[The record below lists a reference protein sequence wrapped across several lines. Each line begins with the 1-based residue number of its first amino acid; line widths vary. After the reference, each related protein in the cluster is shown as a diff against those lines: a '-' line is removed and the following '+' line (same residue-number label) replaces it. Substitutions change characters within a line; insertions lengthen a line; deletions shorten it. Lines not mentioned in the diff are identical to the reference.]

1 MATNPLFQG
10 FRKREVF
17 DTKTLNINNGHS
29 VKTTIMAQ
37 RGDQLGSKRGGSGE
51 TEEDKPQRKRQ
62 RLDNPPDD
70 AGDWDDS
77 FEFTQQ
83 DLETLDVVAS
93 QAICEPST
101 SKQETELNLEHGSAE
116 QTLELESTSFSVTEG
131 QGQQSLF
138 QAPVP
143 GATVRLK
150 NRSSTS
156 SSSESSVYP
165 QSSASLR

>member
-10 FRKREVF
+10 YRKQEVF
-17 DTKTLNINNGHS
+17 NAKTVHNRSFHFQN
-29 VKTTIMAQ
+29 TPMAQ
-37 RGDQLGSKRGGSGE
+37 RSRDQHGSKRGDFGE
-51 TEEDKPQRKRQ
+51 SDEGKPQLKR
-62 RLDNPPDD
+62 RRVDNPADD

-83 DLETLDVVAS
+83 DLENLDVVAS
-93 QAICEPST
+93 QAIGEPST
-101 SKQETELNLEHGSAE
+101 SKQGTELDHGDAE
-116 QTLELESTSFSVTEG
+116 QTLDLGLTSFNVTEG
-131 QGQQSLF
+131 QDRPGLF
-138 QAPVP
+138 QAPAP

>member
-10 FRKREVF
+10 YRKQEVF
-17 DTKTLNINNGHS
+17 HTKTLNKCSFKNT
-29 VKTTIMAQ
+29 VMAQ
-37 RGDQLGSKRGGSGE
+37 RLRDQPGSKRGGTGQ
-51 TEEDKPQRKRQ
+51 TEEGKPQPKRQ
-62 RLDNPPDD
+62 RLGNPPDD

-83 DLETLDVVAS
+83 ELETLDVVAS
-93 QAICEPST
+93 QAIGEPST
-101 SKQETELNLEHGSAE
+101 SKQETESYLEHGDTE
-116 QTLELESTSFSVTEG
+116 QTLELESASFIVTEG

-138 QAPVP
+138 QAPAP